1 MAASKTMRK
10 KMSNKVFLA
19 LWIPLVVVLT
29 VFTLVANIVIGT
41 FHSTLENYAGS
52 GAYVPQSTSEK
63 DDWDTTYYER
73 KYDTIEEAMAA
84 STGVINEISD
94 EGMVLL
100 KNDGT
105 LPLNSGKVTL
115 LGRGAADPIYGGTG
129 SGHTE
134 TDEVIDI
141 KTGLENAGYEVNP
154 VPYDELYAYAQEH
167 STENGGRISISFL
180 SGQDESTYYIGEMPV
195 DQYSQESL
203 NSFEEYSDAGIVV
216 IGRVGGEGGDLPRDM
231 EGWDEN
237 YVEGQHILE
246 LNQDEKDQIALA
258 KQHFDK
264 VIVLVNASTS
274 LELGELEDDPEIN
287 AIVQTGAPGATG
299 FSAIGKIL
307 SGEVNPSGHTV
318 DLFAADFTQDPT
330 FVNFGNNE
338 YTNDSEDSEGYF
350 VNYEEGIYYGY
361 RYYETAAE
369 EGFIDYDTAV
379 VYPFGYG
386 LSYTTFDWEVV
397 GQELGDVDGDI
408 ELQVKVTNTGDVAGK
423 DVVQMYYTAP
433 YTVGG
438 IEKAHVVLADF
449 VKTDELEPDE
459 SETVELSMPVEQMAS
474 YDYRDARSYVLEAG
488 AYQIKL
494 QTDSHHLKDGV
505 PAIDYTVEQT
515 VVYGEGNARGSD
527 ETAAVNLFD
536 DVSEPFLEGSK
547 TVLSRADF
555 AGTFPQFPDEADMT
569 ASEETLAALQGY
581 DAISVNAESSAEM
594 PTTGADNDVQLSS
607 LRGKDYDDELWDQL
621 LDQLTVDEMKDVIL
635 DGAYR
640 TGGVTSVGKP
650 GAVDF
655 DGPAG
660 FSSFI
665 NPDRHGS
672 AFPTAA
678 LIGQTWNTQIAHK
691 LGQAAGDEALTLG
704 INGWY
709 APAVNLH
716 RSPFAGRNFEYYSED
731 PVLSGVLATEVTN
744 GAGEKGL
751 YTYTKHFALNDQET
765 NRDRN
770 GILTWADEQT
780 IREIYLKP
788 FEIVVKNAEVS
799 VPYLTESGQ
808 RETATMGTLGIMS
821 SFNRIGN
828 TWTGGSHAL
837 CTDVLRGE
845 WGFAGTVIT
854 DFSLSDYMS
863 PDQAIASGTDLQLT
877 WKALKPMSDTTSAAS
892 VRNMRNAMHNIL
904 YTTVNSNAM
913 NGIAP
918 GDSLKYEP
926 ALWEWLVWIVTGV
939 LVLLIAAS
947 IAWMVIRVRR
957 NRKPKAVLSVTS
969 AGAGESL
976 GVSDAPNQS
985 AE

>member
-1 MAASKTMRK
+1 MAKNKVRK

-19 LWIPLVVVLT
+19 LWIPLVVILT
-29 VFTLVANIVIGT
+29 AVTLVANVAIGA
-41 FHSTLENYAGS
+41 FHSTIENFMGGGTYTAENAS
-52 GAYVPQSTSEK
+52 DQQ
-63 DDWDTTYYER
+63 DWDTTYYEQE
-73 KYDTIEEAMAA
+73 YDSIEEAMAA
-84 STGVINEISD
+84 STGTINIIAE

-100 KNDGT
+100 KNDGS
-105 LPLNSGKVTL
+105 LPLEPTKVTL

-129 SGHTE
+129 SGHTQ

-141 KTGLENAGYEVNP
+141 KTSLEDAGYEVNP
-154 VPYDELYAYAQEH
+154 TPYAQLAQYAEEH

-180 SGQDESTYYIGEMPV
+180 PGEDNSTYYIGEMPV

-203 NSFEEYSDAGIVV
+203 DSFDEYAGAGIVV

-237 YVEGQHILE
+237 YVDGQHILE

-264 VIVLVNASTS
+264 VVVLVNASTS

-338 YTNDSEDSEGYF
+338 YANDSEDAKGYF

-369 EGFIDYDTAV
+369 EGFIDYDAAV

-408 ELQVKVTNTGDVAGK
+408 ELQVKVTNTGDMAGK

-433 YTVGG
+433 YITGG
-438 IEKAHVVLADF
+438 IEKSHVVLGDF
-449 VKTDELEPDE
+449 VKTDELAPGE
-459 SETVELSMPVEQMAS
+459 SQTITLSMPVEQMAS
-474 YDYRDARSYVLEAG
+474 YDFVDAQAYVMDAG
-488 AYQIKL
+488 TYEIKL
-494 QTDSHHLKDGV
+494 QTDSHNLKDGV
-505 PAIDYTVEQT
+505 DVIDYNLADT
-515 VVYGEGNARGSD
+515 VVFSD
-527 ETAAVNLFD
+527 GRDSDDTAATNQFD
-536 DVSEPFLEGSK
+536 DVSEPFLDGSK
-547 TVLSRADF
+547 TTLSRADF
-555 AGTFPQFPDEADMT
+555 AGTFPQTPDEADMT
-569 ASEETLAALQGY
+569 ASEETLAAMQPY
-581 DAISVNAESSAEM
+581 DATAENAGVEAEM
-594 PTTGADNDVQLSS
+594 PTTGADNDVRFSS
-607 LRGKDYDDELWDQL
+607 LRGLDYDDELWDTF
-621 LDQLTVDEMKDVIL
+621 LDQLTVEEMSELVL

-640 TGGVTSVGKP
+640 TNGIERLGKP
-650 GAVDF
+650 GAVDY

-665 NPDRHGS
+665 NTSVYGS
-672 AFPTAA
+672 AFPTAV
-678 LIGQTWNTQIAHK
+678 LIGQTWSEELAHE
-691 LGQAAGDEALTLG
+691 LGNAAGDEAMALG

-709 APAVNLH
+709 APAVNIH

-731 PVLSGVLATEVTN
+731 PVLSGVLATSVVE
-744 GAGEKGL
+744 GAGEKGV

-765 NRDRN
+765 NRDQN
-770 GILTWADEQT
+770 GLFTWANEQT

-788 FEIVVKNAEVS
+788 FEIVVKTSQIE
-799 VPYLTESGQ
+799 VPYLTEDGERQ
-808 RETATMGTLGIMS
+808 TTTVGALGIMS
-821 SFNRIGN
+821 SFNRLGN
-828 TWTGGSHAL
+828 TWSGGSSAL
-837 CTDVLRGE
+837 LNNVLRAE
-845 WGFAGTVIT
+845 WGFEGTVVT
-854 DFSLSDYMS
+854 DMAAVSAYMS
-863 PDQAIASGTDLQLT
+863 PDWGIAGGSDLQLSWMT
-877 WKALKPMSDTTSAAS
+877 MKPITDSTSAIAVERLRTAS
-892 VRNMRNAMHNIL
+892 HNIL
-904 YTTVNSNAM
+904 YTAVNSNLM
-913 NGIAP
+913 NGYAP
-918 GDSLKYEP
+918 GASMKYHP
-926 ALWEWLVWIVTGV
+926 ALWETMVKVVTGV
-939 LVLLIAAS
+939 MVLLIAAS

-969 AGAGESL
+969 TGADEPL
-976 GVSDAPNQS
+976 GGADAPNQS